1 MNKIV
6 FQNPDGQP
14 KPALVQTY
22 TSIISASISD
32 IKCETHNE
40 SVEFKLVFSAPNTY
54 HIKVTACCDDFKAI
68 IDDKIAQ
75 MLS

>member
-14 KPALVQTY
+14 KPAIKQTY
-22 TSIISASISD
+22 TSIISASISE
-32 IKCETHNE
+32 IKCKTHDK
-40 SVEFKLVFSAPNTY
+40 SIEFELVFKAPNIYFVET
-54 HIKVTACCDDFKAI
+54 TACCDEFKSI
-68 IDDKIAQ
+68 IEDQIAR

>member
-1 MNKIV
+1 MHKIV
-6 FQNPDGQP
+6 FQNPDGKP

-32 IKCETHNE
+32 IKCETHSK
-40 SVEFKLVFSAPNTY
+40 SVEFKLVFDPPNTY
-54 HIKVTACCDDFKAI
+54 FIEITACCDEFKAI
-68 IDDKIAQ
+68 IDDKVAQ